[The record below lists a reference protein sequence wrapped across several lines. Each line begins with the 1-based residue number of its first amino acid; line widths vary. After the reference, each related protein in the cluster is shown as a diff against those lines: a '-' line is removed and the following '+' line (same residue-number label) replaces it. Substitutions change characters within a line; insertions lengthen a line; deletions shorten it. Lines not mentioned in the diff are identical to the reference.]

1 MKNAAALGKAFRAG
15 FLFWLGSRFNAMA
28 MDKKPEKWITIK
40 GNHIPL
46 DKDGSPMSKAGK
58 EILTGEKRTAKS
70 FPCDGK
76 DLTTVKPR
84 KSTAY
89 YLKKNNGNYRKAIV
103 DFYDNELRGG
113 YVDTKLEVGGKDVQA
128 RVVFDGKGRNEF
140 QKFVKDYRKILE
152 VLPHLPQIIKEG
164 SYPGRKEEKNHLP
177 QIAFHTKMKRVLT
190 NGKRVLVA
198 IDIGEDAQLNFHAY
212 SVNREGIETFPK
224 KKEIFQAR
232 MRAKKQKKIGQD
244 SALLPSSKDS
254 VIFLRRTSESNDR
267 FAELMLTQDSNVV
280 NMRFIGVRIM

>member
-1 MKNAAALGKAFRAG
+1 MNEAKTLGMAFRMG
-15 FLFWLGSRFNAMA
+15 MLFGYGVRYSSMA

-46 DKDGSPMSKAGK
+46 DKNGSPVSKTGK
-58 EILTGEKRTAKS
+58 KILTGEKRAAKS

-76 DLTTVKPR
+76 DLITVKHK
-84 KSTAY
+84 KSPTY
-89 YLKKNNGNYRKAIV
+89 YLKENNGNYRKAIV
-103 DFYDNELRGG
+103 DYYDNELRGG
-113 YVDTKLEVGGKDVQA
+113 YVDTKLEVGGKEVQA
-128 RVVFDGKGRNEF
+128 RVVFDGKGRKEF

-212 SVNREGIETFPK
+212 SVNREGIGTFPK

-267 FAELMLTQDSNVV
+267 FAKLMLTQDSNVV
-280 NMRFIGVRIM
+280 NMRFIGARIM